1 MDRMRA
7 LAVLA
12 SCLLWKAAKK
22 KKKKKDVRAKKE
34 MNMIALLSHTYWT
47 KTEEIVPQE
56 GGYGTNF

>member
-22 KKKKKDVRAKKE
+22 KKKKGCASKKRDE
-34 MNMIALLSHTYWT
+34 YDCFAFTYVLNKNRGDSATRGRVW
-47 KTEEIVPQE
+47 
-56 GGYGTNF
+56 Y

>member
-34 MNMIALLSHTYWT
+34 MNMIALLSHTY
-47 KTEEIVPQE
+47 
-56 GGYGTNF
+56 

>member
-22 KKKKKDVRAKKE
+22 KKKKKRICEQKKR
-34 MNMIALLSHTYWT
+34 
-47 KTEEIVPQE
+47 
-56 GGYGTNF
+56 

>member
-22 KKKKKDVRAKKE
+22 KKKKKKDVRAKKE
-34 MNMIALLSHTYWT
+34 MNMIALLSHTY
-47 KTEEIVPQE
+47 
-56 GGYGTNF
+56 

>member
-22 KKKKKDVRAKKE
+22 KKKKDVRAKKE
-34 MNMIALLSHTYWT
+34 MNMIALLSHTY
-47 KTEEIVPQE
+47 
-56 GGYGTNF
+56 